1 MFDFICDNFSQ
12 LKTLCFNGSQ
22 SISLSKLIHLNN
34 LEKLQLIL
42 FLNTINISIDKNQCF
57 KKLLSLELRNILMTP
72 TLFENLVQ
80 MFPNIENFSFNIF
93 NIKCEHENKIH
104 NNFDA
109 LLNKCEC
116 FECMD
121 KVFKCLSKL
130 NHLNVLK
137 IIGYNCESLKAI
149 QNNINEL
156 TFKQLEDL
164 KTITHSN
171 SRNYSKLIFLLI

>member
-1 MFDFICDNFSQ
+1 
-12 LKTLCFNGSQ
+12 
-22 SISLSKLIHLNN
+22 
-34 LEKLQLIL
+34 
-42 FLNTINISIDKNQCF
+42 
-57 KKLLSLELRNILMTP
+57 
-72 TLFENLVQ
+72 
-80 MFPNIENFSFNIF
+80 
-93 NIKCEHENKIH
+93 
-104 NNFDA
+104 
-109 LLNKCEC
+109 
-116 FECMD
+116 MD

-171 SRNYSKLIFLLI
+171 SRNYSKLIFIDLIKSLTQLCDRNLKKLVTFETNVDFMEFISKKKLLNGIDFNDYFDFIQKNMRIIHY